1 MSSLPFLFVNT
12 FISYYINVLKCSC
25 HINRDIV
32 QYLRHKASPTV
43 RRVSSMAEITPYLD
57 QFETGE
63 MHEQGL
69 FSIVL
74 GLFMPRDENDPA
86 KVSVCMVRFLV

>member
-1 MSSLPFLFVNT
+1 MFTAFPLLTFLLT
-12 FISYYINVLKCSC
+12 FFSTFC
-25 HINRDIV
+25 RDIV

-43 RRVSSMAEITPYLD
+43 RRVSSMAEITPYLE
-57 QFETGE
+57 QFESGE

-74 GLFMPRDENDPA
+74 GLFMPPDENDLT
-86 KVSVCMVRFLV
+86 KVPIWLT